1 MALSFPSS
9 PSSGQT
15 YTVGNKTWVYN
26 GYAWD
31 LISSNGQAIYNTAN
45 AAFAAANTAV
55 AGSSAAAYA
64 QANNAYTQANNAWG
78 TANAAFAKANTGGI
92 DKTPIGVEEPF
103 KNSKDLM
110 M

>member
-9 PSSGQT
+9 PVNGQS

-31 LISSNGQAIYNTAN
+31 LMSSNGQAIYNTAN

-64 QANNAYTQANNAWG
+64 QAN
-78 TANAAFAKANTGGI
+78 AAFSKANGAVQTG
-92 DKTPIGVEEPF
+92 
-103 KNSKDLM
+103 
-110 M
+110 